1 MNVEVGYYESLVKR
15 LCQFNNETEWVEFK
29 ANNDDPDLM
38 GEYIS
43 ALSNSA
49 LICGREKAY
58 VLWGIDDK
66 THKIVG
72 TSFHP
77 KSFKIGN
84 EELENWLARA
94 LNPRVDFKFVE
105 LEINGFNVVVLEIS
119 QANYRPTSF
128 KDIEYIRVGSYK
140 KKLKDF
146 PEKER
151 KLWLSFEQKSFEL
164 RCAMENVTGSKVTE
178 YLDCAAYYTLM
189 NLPLPSNRDT
199 MLYNMA
205 DEQIIKQMDN
215 GNYEITNMGAL
226 LFAKDLNDFQHLKR
240 KAIRVIHYKGNG
252 KTNALREKVFTKGYA
267 IQFEE
272 ITDYVM
278 TLIPQ
283 FEIIDLGRRQEV
295 VMFPRKAIREMI
307 GNMIIHQDL
316 ITHGSGPMLE
326 VFDTKV
332 EASNPGNLLVDVDR
346 IIDTAPH
353 SRNENIAAFLRIIHI
368 CEERGSG
375 FDRMEEGL
383 CELQIP
389 APKVETGSDFT
400 RTKFYWYKNFND
412 WTREERIRTCY
423 LYTCYCYINDIE
435 VSNKEL
441 RKRLGVEEK
450 NKAMVSR
457 VIKAAVDE
465 GYIKLADENAVVKM
479 RRYIPYWA

>member
-205 DEQIIKQMDN
+205 DEQFIKQMDN

-226 LFAKDLNDFQHLKR
+226 LFAKDLNDFQH
-240 KAIRVIHYKGNG
+240 
-252 KTNALREKVFTKGYA
+252 
-267 IQFEE
+267 
-272 ITDYVM
+272 
-278 TLIPQ
+278 
-283 FEIIDLGRRQEV
+283 
-295 VMFPRKAIREMI
+295 
-307 GNMIIHQDL
+307 
-316 ITHGSGPMLE
+316 
-326 VFDTKV
+326 
-332 EASNPGNLLVDVDR
+332 
-346 IIDTAPH
+346 
-353 SRNENIAAFLRIIHI
+353 
-368 CEERGSG
+368 
-375 FDRMEEGL
+375 
-383 CELQIP
+383 
-389 APKVETGSDFT
+389 
-400 RTKFYWYKNFND
+400 
-412 WTREERIRTCY
+412 
-423 LYTCYCYINDIE
+423 
-435 VSNKEL
+435 
-441 RKRLGVEEK
+441 
-450 NKAMVSR
+450 
-457 VIKAAVDE
+457 
-465 GYIKLADENAVVKM
+465 
-479 RRYIPYWA
+479 

>member
-15 LCQFNNETEWVEFK
+15 LCQFNNDTEWVEFK

-77 KSFKIGN
+77 KSSKIGN

-151 KLWLSFEQKSFEL
+151 KLWLSFEQKPFEL

-205 DEQIIKQMDN
+205 DEQFIKQMDN

-226 LFAKDLNDFQHLKR
+226 LFAKDLNDFQH
-240 KAIRVIHYKGNG
+240 
-252 KTNALREKVFTKGYA
+252 
-267 IQFEE
+267 
-272 ITDYVM
+272 
-278 TLIPQ
+278 
-283 FEIIDLGRRQEV
+283 
-295 VMFPRKAIREMI
+295 
-307 GNMIIHQDL
+307 
-316 ITHGSGPMLE
+316 
-326 VFDTKV
+326 
-332 EASNPGNLLVDVDR
+332 
-346 IIDTAPH
+346 
-353 SRNENIAAFLRIIHI
+353 
-368 CEERGSG
+368 
-375 FDRMEEGL
+375 
-383 CELQIP
+383 
-389 APKVETGSDFT
+389 
-400 RTKFYWYKNFND
+400 
-412 WTREERIRTCY
+412 
-423 LYTCYCYINDIE
+423 
-435 VSNKEL
+435 
-441 RKRLGVEEK
+441 
-450 NKAMVSR
+450 
-457 VIKAAVDE
+457 
-465 GYIKLADENAVVKM
+465 
-479 RRYIPYWA
+479 

>member
-1 MNVEVGYYESLVKR
+1 
-15 LCQFNNETEWVEFK
+15 
-29 ANNDDPDLM
+29 
-38 GEYIS
+38 
-43 ALSNSA
+43 
-49 LICGREKAY
+49 
-58 VLWGIDDK
+58 
-66 THKIVG
+66 
-72 TSFHP
+72 
-77 KSFKIGN
+77 
-84 EELENWLARA
+84 
-94 LNPRVDFKFVE
+94 
-105 LEINGFNVVVLEIS
+105 
-119 QANYRPTSF
+119 
-128 KDIEYIRVGSYK
+128 
-140 KKLKDF
+140 
-146 PEKER
+146 
-151 KLWLSFEQKSFEL
+151 
-164 RCAMENVTGSKVTE
+164 
-178 YLDCAAYYTLM
+178 
-189 NLPLPSNRDT
+189 
-199 MLYNMA
+199 
-205 DEQIIKQMDN
+205 
-215 GNYEITNMGAL
+215 
-226 LFAKDLNDFQHLKR
+226 
-240 KAIRVIHYKGNG
+240 
-252 KTNALREKVFTKGYA
+252 
-267 IQFEE
+267 
-272 ITDYVM
+272 M

-353 SRNENIAAFLRIIHI
+353 SRNENIAAFLRMIHI